1 MPAHR
6 TKPALTLSTDDQ
18 RYLQTVSR
26 SRTEPHG
33 RVERAAILLAYAEG
47 ETVVAVAR
55 RLGQPVTTVNRTVN
69 RALAVGARAALD
81 DLRRPGRPR
90 TITAEARAWI
100 VSLAC
105 QKPKDLGWAPELWTE
120 SLLARFVREH
130 AAEAGHP
137 SAAGIAKGTV
147 HKLLAAQELHP
158 QKVRYYLQ
166 RRDPDFD
173 RKMVQVYHVY
183 HQVTLDL
190 NALDGRTVVRL
201 SYDEKP
207 GIQAIGVTAADLPPI
222 PGAPGKGTWQR
233 DHEYVRLGTVS
244 LLASIDLVTGEVL
257 GMVRERHRSAEF
269 IEFLQKLD
277 AHYPAEVKIQ
287 VILDNHS
294 AHTSKQTRAYLATM
308 PNRFDFVFTPTHASW
323 LNMIEVFFAKLAKQ
337 MLRGIRV
344 ESKDELADRIMAYL
358 DQMNADPVPFRWKY
372 GLEDAHA
379 SPLPEATAV

>member
-6 TKPALTLSTDDQ
+6 TKPALALSSDDQ
-18 RYLQTVSR
+18 RYLQTVAR

-33 RVERAAILLAYAEG
+33 RVQRAATLLAYAG
-47 ETVVAVAR
+47 GQTVVAVAR
-55 RLGQPVTTVNRTVN
+55 QLGQPVTTVNRTVN

-81 DLRRPGRPR
+81 DLKRPGRPR
-90 TITAEARAWI
+90 RITPEARAWI

-120 SLLARFVREH
+120 SLLARYVREH

-137 SAAGIAKGTV
+137 SATGVAKGTV
-147 HKLLAAQELHP
+147 HKILAANELHP
-158 QKVRYYLQ
+158 QKVRYYLE

-190 NALDGRTVVRL
+190 NALDGRPVVRL

-207 GIQAIGVTAADLPPI
+207 GIQAIAVTAPDLPPI
-222 PGAPGKGTWQR
+222 PGAPGKGSWQR

-244 LLASIDLVTGEVL
+244 LLASIDLARGEVVGL
-257 GMVRERHRSAEF
+257 VRERHRSAEF
-269 IEFLQKLD
+269 IEFLRKLD
-277 AHYPAEVKIQ
+277 AHYPPDVKIQ
-287 VILDNHS
+287 IILDNHS
-294 AHTSKQTRAYLATM
+294 AHTSKETRAYLATV
-308 PNRFDFVFTPTHASW
+308 PNRFDFVFTPVHGSW
-323 LNMIEVFFAKLAKQ
+323 LNIIEMFFAKLTKQ

-344 ESKDELADRIMAYL
+344 ESKEELAERIMAYL
-358 DQMNADPVPFRWKY
+358 DQINADPVPFRWKY
-372 GLEDAHA
+372 RLEDAHV

>member
-6 TKPALTLSTDDQ
+6 TKPALALGRED
-18 RYLQTVSR
+18 RRHLEAVAR

-33 RVERAAILLAYAEG
+33 RVQRAAILLAYAEG
-47 ETVVAVAR
+47 ETVVGVAR
-55 RLGQPVTTVNRTVN
+55 RLGQPVTTVDRTVN
-69 RALAVGARAALD
+69 KALAVGARAALD
-81 DLRRPGRPR
+81 DLKRPGRPR

-100 VSLAC
+100 ISLAC

-120 SLLARFVREH
+120 AMLARYVREH
-130 AAEAGHP
+130 AVVAGHP
-137 SAAGIAKGTV
+137 SAARVVKGTV
-147 HKLLAAQELHP
+147 HKLLAQQELHP
-158 QKVRYYLQ
+158 QKVRYYLE

-190 NALDGRTVVRL
+190 NTVDGRTVVRV

-207 GIQAIGVTAADLPPI
+207 GIQAIGVTAKDLPPV
-222 PGAPGKGTWQR
+222 PGVRGKNTWQG

-244 LLASIDLVTGEVL
+244 LLASIDLQTGKVM
-257 GMVRERHRSAEF
+257 GIVRERHRSAEF

-277 AHYPAEVKIQ
+277 AHYPPDAKIQ

-294 AHTSKQTRAYLATM
+294 AHTSKETRAYLATV
-308 PNRFDFVFTPTHASW
+308 PNRFDFVFTPVHASW
-323 LNMIEVFFAKLAKQ
+323 LNTIEVFFAKLAKQ

-344 ESKDELADRIMAYL
+344 ESKEELAERILTYL
-358 DQMNADPVPFRWKY
+358 DQINADPVPFRWKHQ
-372 GLEDAHA
+372 LDDAHP
-379 SPLPEATAV
+379 SPPSQATAV